1 MQEIIK
7 QTDLSQKEWWEQLL
21 IGKSALFD
29 FLNERKETFQRYSRI
44 RYFDNINKVELLPS
58 LRNTTNVKDLL
69 DYGFYCYCKD
79 RDLSRV
85 SIYECGEK
93 QFGDKFELLPHFS
106 LDNMK
111 VLCNSMESKIYL
123 NNKEYLINL
132 EKGNNIFNEFD
143 RILKLIDEDRVI
155 K

>member
-1 MQEIIK
+1 MQEVIK
-7 QTDLSQKEWWEQLL
+7 KTDLSQKEWWEQLL
-21 IGKSALFD
+21 IGESDLFD

-44 RYFDNINKVELLPS
+44 RYFNNIDKVELLPG

-79 RDLSRV
+79 RGLKISE
-85 SIYECGEK
+85 YECSEK
-93 QFGDKFELLPHFS
+93 QYGEITQSHFS
-106 LDNMK
+106 LNNME
-111 VLCNSMESKIYL
+111 VLCNSMESKIYF
-123 NNKEYLINL
+123 NNKEYPINL
-132 EKGNNIFNEFD
+132 EKGNNIFDEFD